1 MLNATEIQNKCQNNI
16 LCIDELGPICRI
28 QEKPKIVITQN
39 EYVCLHLCQ
48 EDLRRRREEEGR
60 QLDLNASL
68 RLRKLSQHP
77 HIGID
82 NPTFLQDSQTP
93 QQPVLSS
100 QHTPALLGKMQIFT
114 FPFQAEVAQVYK
126 YAIIL
131 NLRSNQFLLSSNT

>member
-1 MLNATEIQNKCQNNI
+1 MLNAHFNSKQMQKQYFMHWWIGHYLQNTGKTF
-16 LCIDELGPICRI
+16 L
-28 QEKPKIVITQN
+28 KIVITYN

-82 NPTFLQDSQTP
+82 NPTFLQDSHTP
-93 QQPVLSS
+93 QQPVLSN

-114 FPFQAEVAQVYK
+114 FPFQAEVVWVFNN
-126 YAIIL
+126 AITAVIL
-131 NLRSNQFLLSSNT
+131 IQEVIIYY